1 MSRLELP
8 GLLQLQAERGKK
20 LRKCRKLLFR
30 WLVVHT
36 IDQGCAFS
44 FQLLRRGHIRCDH
57 KLLDQTMSV
66 KPGRGN
72 DAAHTPPS
80 IELDLA
86 LRQIE
91 IERRAAG
98 ACPSEA
104 AIGAP
109 YRP

>member
-8 GLLQLQAERGKK
+8 GLRQLQSEHGKK
-20 LRKCRKLLFR
+20 LRQCRKLLFR
-30 WLVVHT
+30 WLLVHT
-36 IDQGCAFS
+36 VDQGCALG
-44 FQLLRRGHIRCDH
+44 FQLLRRGHIGCDH
-57 KLLDQTMSV
+57 ELLDQTMSV
-66 KPGRGN
+66 KAGRGN
-72 DAAHTPPS
+72 DAAHTPLS

-98 ACPSEA
+98 ASSGEA

-109 YRP
+109 